1 MNTSECLVGKGARL
15 EGRFSCSGL
24 LRIEGECSGELAVQG
39 TLIIVQGAKV
49 QADVQ
54 ADDIVVAGILRGTIS
69 ARKSVRLASTASV
82 VADIRTPRFAL
93 DDGGLFWGTVSIPPV
108 V

>member
-1 MNTSECLVGKGARL
+1 MSTSECLVGKGARL
-15 EGRFSCSGL
+15 EGQVTCSGI

-39 TLIIVQGAKV
+39 TLIIAQGASV
-49 QADVQ
+49 QADIQ
-54 ADDIVVAGILRGTIS
+54 ADDVVVAGRLKGSIS

-82 VADIRTPRFAL
+82 RADIKTPRFAL
-93 DDGGLFWGTVSIPPV
+93 EDGGLYWGTVSIPPV